1 MSKVHAERRGLRML
15 TAREGS
21 QVHAAR
27 VENRGLDAG
36 YSCGREKARYGLLVG
51 RGASTPD
58 APVERKGLRT

>member
-21 QVHAAR
+21 QVYAAR

-36 YSCGREKARYGLLVG
+36 YSCG
-51 RGASTPD
+51 
-58 APVERKGLRT
+58 